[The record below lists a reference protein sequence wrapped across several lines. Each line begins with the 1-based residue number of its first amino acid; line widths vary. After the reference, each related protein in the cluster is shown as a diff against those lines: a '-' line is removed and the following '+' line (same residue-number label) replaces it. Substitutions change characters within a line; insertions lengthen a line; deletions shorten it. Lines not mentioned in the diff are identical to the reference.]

1 MSSED
6 WDRRFSRLEEE
17 SDRVSRSLA
26 ELHTTV
32 ALLGQSF
39 DAMAKVQEKRQAT
52 VDKVL
57 MIALGVVVSAGVTW
71 VLRGGLA

>member
-26 ELHTTV
+26 ELQTTA

-52 VDKVL
+52 ADKVL
-57 MIALGVVVSAGVTW
+57 MIALGVVVSAGITW

>member
-26 ELHTTV
+26 ELQTTV

-52 VDKVL
+52 IDKVL

-71 VLRGGLA
+71 VLRGGLT